1 MHKIISFLR
10 NTAGASSIEYALL
23 AAGVAA
29 TIIVAVNGLGS
40 SVTNQYTSVATA
52 LK

>member
-1 MHKIISFLR
+1 MQRIISFLR
-10 NTAGASSIEYALL
+10 NTAGATSIEYALL

-40 SVTNQYTSVATA
+40 SVSADYTSVATA

>member
-1 MHKIISFLR
+1 MQRIISFLR

-40 SVTNQYTSVATA
+40 SVSNEYTSVATA